1 MSTELQPIKP
11 KGFWQRPEGVA
22 GGMFLAAIVLGG
34 GYALY
39 KILPTLIALAE
50 NTLYLAGLLAALAA
64 VVYIVLDPKMRNL
77 IWYMYKSVMRWITGI
92 FVQLDPI
99 GILKSYIESLKD
111 NLGSMNTQI
120 SRLKGQMYKLSEM
133 IKQNQRDIK
142 NNLGMASKAKETGRE
157 AIMVLKARKAGRLQ
171 ESNMKLEDLYK
182 RMEVLYRVLTKM
194 YENSEI
200 MLEDLQDQVLVKE
213 QEYKAIKASH
223 SAIRFAM
230 NILSGNSDKKY
241 MYDMALEAMADDI
254 GQKVGEMERFMDMSK
269 NFMESI
275 DLQNGVFEEEGLQM
289 LETWEKEGVSFLLGS
304 DKSKI
309 IARANSSSSTDT
321 LDLNAPV
328 QIPSKTER
336 GGNQYDSFFEQ

>member
-11 KGFWQRPEGVA
+11 KGFWDRPEGLT
-22 GGMFLAAIVLGG
+22 GGLFMAAIVLGG
-34 GYALY
+34 GYLLY
-39 KILPTLIALAE
+39 KALPTLISLAE
-50 NTLYLAGLLAALAA
+50 NTLYLAGILAALAGLI
-64 VVYIVLDPKMRNL
+64 YIVLDPKMRNL
-77 IWYMYKSVMRWITGI
+77 VWYMYKSVMRWVTGL

-99 GILKSYIESLKD
+99 GILKSYIEDLKD

-120 SRLKGQMYKLSEM
+120 SKLKGQMYKMSEM
-133 IKQNQRDIK
+133 IRQNQREIQT
-142 NNLGMASKAKETGRE
+142 NLGMASKAKETGKD

-171 ESNMKLEDLYK
+171 ESNLKLEDLYK

-200 MLEDLQDQVLVKE
+200 MLEDLQDQVVVKE

-223 SAIRFAM
+223 SAIRSAM

-241 MYDMALEAMADDI
+241 MYDMALEAMAEDV

-275 DLQNGVFEEEGLQM
+275 DLQNGVFEEEGIEM
-289 LETWEKEGVSFLLGS
+289 LEKWEKEGVSFLLGKEKATILAKA
-304 DKSKI
+304 DNPTEVLNLDTPVKI
-309 IARANSSSSTDT
+309 PT
-321 LDLNAPV
+321 
-328 QIPSKTER
+328 QKER
-336 GGNQYDSFFEQ
+336 GGNQYDSFFES